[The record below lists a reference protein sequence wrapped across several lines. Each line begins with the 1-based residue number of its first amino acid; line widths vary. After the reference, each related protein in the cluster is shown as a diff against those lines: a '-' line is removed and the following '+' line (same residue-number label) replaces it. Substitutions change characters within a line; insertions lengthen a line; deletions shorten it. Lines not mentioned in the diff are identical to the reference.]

1 MSWLLKSHS
10 RRLLSILV
18 VCTVILAGCSSP
30 QADRPSPATARET
43 TEPARQSEARD
54 GLSLYERRLMRILE
68 RERALKARAM
78 EADDLLEGDLRQ
90 SFQRIAREYESV
102 IADNPRE
109 VEPLLLYGKFLDW
122 FGDRDGARDQFI
134 TAYRL
139 APETAVVQQQL
150 GVYFAEEGDFGRA
163 LAHYLRAIEL
173 EPEQAVYHADLG
185 ELLYAFSPGFI
196 QENIFDPDTID
207 AMMLEAFREAAR
219 LEPGSLV
226 FQYRLGEAYYD
237 VDNTPWKEA
246 LDHWENLQQRDDL
259 TNMQRDAV
267 RLHRARCLH
276 ALRRH
281 DEAETVALD
290 VSHADLQQTRNDLL
304 IEIRVAR
311 ED

>member
-1 MSWLLKSHS
+1 M
-10 RRLLSILV
+10 R
-18 VCTVILAGCSSP
+18 TV
-30 QADRPSPATARET
+30 
-43 TEPARQSEARD
+43 
-54 GLSLYERRLMRILE
+54 E

-90 SFQRIAREYESV
+90 AFQRIAREYESI

-122 FGDRDGARDQFI
+122 FGDRIGARDQFVR
-134 TAYRL
+134 AYRI
-139 APETAVVQQQL
+139 APGTAVVQQQL
-150 GVYFAEEGDFGRA
+150 GVWFAEEGDFGRA

-173 EPEQAVYHADLG
+173 EPEEAVYHADLG

-196 QENIFDPDTID
+196 QEEIFDPDTID

-219 LEPGSLV
+219 LDPGNLV
-226 FQYRLGEAYYD
+226 FQYRLGEAFYD

-246 LDHWENLQQRDDL
+246 LAHWENLQGGAL

-281 DEAETVALD
+281 DEAETIALQ
-290 VSHADLQQTRNDLL
+290 VSHQDLLQTRNDLL
-304 IEIRVAR
+304 IEIRLAR
-311 ED
+311 EDETKTRSYY